1 MPPTRF
7 QAPSGTRDMYP
18 QDLLRRRYIEKLW
31 RDTAIR
37 HGFEEIDGPTFEHA
51 DLYSVKSGE
60 GILSELFQVF
70 SGKDAG
76 ELDAIRAGKS
86 APYALRPEF
95 TPTLARMY
103 AAKAG
108 SLPKPTKW
116 FWMQNCYRAER
127 QQRGRL
133 REFGQWNCDILGLP
147 GPAGDIEIVKV
158 CRDMLQAGGLTPANI
173 KIRVNDRRL
182 VVAMA
187 RQAGVSKDKES
198 AFLNFLDG
206 RSKRNAPDNA
216 GTLASLGLDATAAER
231 FDGICRQIGQQHASG
246 KLDPTA
252 LGLDDMT
259 LEAQG
264 LYDVIRECNT
274 GGDPWCVFDP
284 GIVRGLAYYTGVV
297 FEVIVDGER
306 AVAGG
311 GRYDNLIELFGG
323 PPTPACGFGMGDVV
337 LGLVLQDKGIMP
349 VDSSL
354 LDRLSVPPT
363 SHCPQAFVLPAN
375 DTLGDSVV
383 QEIVDELRGFGLHA
397 RCSYK
402 TTKNIGK
409 LLQDAVAQK
418 SKLAVIIESAD
429 EATIKDLR
437 TNTQDAART
446 KLADLPR
453 VIAARL
459 AAAN

>member
-1 MPPTRF
+1 
-7 QAPSGTRDMYP
+7 
-18 QDLLRRRYIEKLW
+18 
-31 RDTAIR
+31 
-37 HGFEEIDGPTFEHA
+37 
-51 DLYSVKSGE
+51 
-60 GILSELFQVF
+60 
-70 SGKDAG
+70 
-76 ELDAIRAGKS
+76 
-86 APYALRPEF
+86 
-95 TPTLARMY
+95 
-103 AAKAG
+103 
-108 SLPKPTKW
+108 
-116 FWMQNCYRAER
+116 
-127 QQRGRL
+127 
-133 REFGQWNCDILGLP
+133 
-147 GPAGDIEIVKV
+147 
-158 CRDMLQAGGLTPANI
+158 
-173 KIRVNDRRL
+173 
-182 VVAMA
+182 
-187 RQAGVSKDKES
+187 
-198 AFLNFLDG
+198 
-206 RSKRNAPDNA
+206 
-216 GTLASLGLDATAAER
+216 
-231 FDGICRQIGQQHASG
+231 
-246 KLDPTA
+246 
-252 LGLDDMT
+252 
-259 LEAQG
+259 
-264 LYDVIRECNT
+264 
-274 GGDPWCVFDP
+274 
-284 GIVRGLAYYTGVV
+284 
-297 FEVIVDGER
+297 VIVDGER